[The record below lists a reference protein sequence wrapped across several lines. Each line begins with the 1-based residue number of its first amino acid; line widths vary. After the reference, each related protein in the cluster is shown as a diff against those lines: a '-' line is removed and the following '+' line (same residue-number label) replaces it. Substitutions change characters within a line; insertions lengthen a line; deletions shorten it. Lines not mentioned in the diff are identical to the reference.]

1 MKRVLI
7 AAAGGMLL
15 LLLGIFMLVYGNLT
29 ANQTAIWMALL
40 LIPVALGLIGWSV
53 FDRNRRL

>member
-1 MKRVLI
+1 MTRVLL
-7 AAAGGMLL
+7 AAASGMAL

-29 ANQTAIWMALL
+29 ANQSALWLAIF
-40 LIPVALGLIGWSV
+40 LIPLALGLLGWSV

>member
-1 MKRVLI
+1 MTRVLV
-7 AAAGGMLL
+7 ATAPGMAL

-29 ANQTAIWMALL
+29 ANHTALWMALL
-40 LIPVALGLIGWSV
+40 LIPLALGLLGWSV

>member
-29 ANQTAIWMALL
+29 ANQTALWMALL
-40 LIPVALGLIGWSV
+40 LIPLALGLIGWSV

>member
-1 MKRVLI
+1 MTRVLI
-7 AAAGGMLL
+7 AAASGMAL

-29 ANQTAIWMALL
+29 ANHTARWMAIL
-40 LIPVALGLIGWSV
+40 LIPLALGLLGWSV

>member
-1 MKRVLI
+1 MTRVLI
-7 AAAGGMLL
+7 AAASGMAL

-29 ANQTAIWMALL
+29 ANQSAIWLAIL
-40 LIPVALGLIGWSV
+40 LIPLALGLLGLSV